1 MTVFR
6 KSDSD
11 RSNTRYFYL
20 DDNDCHSNHHCYSE
34 PMDEETH
41 KEGNF
46 FDSPEATVV
55 AESGEFSFM
64 DQESAELIWVKESC
78 DITINTTDTQA
89 AVSLQ
94 VALQLAIAI
103 VVSITIGDSDRSDHV
118 SDQLLQ
124 LSNIEQT
131 NKQKIYIYNTKEA
144 TVTTTDTDV
153 AINVQILLQI
163 LLTLVVL
170 VDIL

>member
-1 MTVFR
+1 MTVYR
-6 KSDSD
+6 RSDSN
-11 RSNTRYFYL
+11 RSNTKYFYL
-20 DDNDCHSNHHCYSE
+20 DNNCHSEHESCSE
-34 PMDEETH
+34 PKDEI
-41 KEGNF
+41 KDQNNF
-46 FDSPEATVV
+46 FNNHDATVV
-55 AESGEFSFM
+55 EDGGQFSFM

-78 DITINTTDTQA
+78 NIEIKSTDTQA

-94 VALQLAIAI
+94 AALQLAIA
-103 VVSITIGDSDRSDHV
+103 VVISITIGDSDRSDHV
-118 SDQLLQ
+118 SQELLQ

-131 NKQKIYIYNTKEA
+131 NRQKIYIYNTKDA

-153 AINVQILLQI
+153 AINIQLLLQV